1 MIQIKKKNFIILI
14 IIAALIGTSVG
25 VGGTFAANRLVFG
38 ENVKISTK
46 DFSYYQT
53 LSKRYGKLDSL
64 YNTLEKYYYKDLDES
79 KLQQGMCKGL
89 FWGTGDPYTNY
100 MTKEEYDNLI
110 IKTTGKLEGI
120 GVTMG
125 IDKNGYIV
133 VVSVIKDSPAEHAGI
148 KAGDLIVAVDGKE
161 YIGTDLDTAVANMRG
176 DAGTSVKVTY
186 AHEGEK
192 KEVTITRAQINLA
205 SVYTKM
211 LDHNIG
217 YIYISSFETQ
227 TAEDFEK
234 ELHNFETKGVD
245 GLIIDLRNNGG
256 GVVESGV
263 KIADMLLDQGVVAYT
278 EGKTKERSYMKTTT
292 GKTNLPY
299 VLLIN
304 GGTASTSE
312 ILASGIKDN
321 KGGAIVGTTSFGK
334 GVIQSMAPLK
344 EGDAVKITIAQYFSP
359 NGNVIQG
366 VGVKPDYVVEF
377 TDKDKTDTQLQ
388 KAIEL
393 LQKK

>member
-1 MIQIKKKNFIILI
+1 MIQISKKNFIILI
-14 IIAALIGTSVG
+14 IITALIGTSIG
-25 VGGTFAANRLVFG
+25 AGGYFVVNNVILDKNVTLSAN
-38 ENVKISTK
+38 
-46 DFSYYQT
+46 DYSYYQT
-53 LSKRYGKLDSL
+53 LSARYGKLDSL
-64 YNTLEKYYYKDLDES
+64 YNTLSKYYYKDLDEE
-79 KLQQGMCKGL
+79 KLKQGMYSGL

-100 MTKEEYDNLI
+100 MTKEEYDNLV
-110 IKTTGKLEGI
+110 IKTTGKLQGI

-133 VVSVIKDSPAEHAGI
+133 VVSVIKDSPAEHAGM
-148 KAGDLIVAVDGKE
+148 KAGDLILAVDGVE
-161 YIGTDLDTAVANMRG
+161 YAGSNLDTAVANMRG
-176 DAGTSVKVTY
+176 DAGTKVNVTY
-186 AHEGEK
+186 SRNGENK
-192 KEVTITRAQINLA
+192 DVVITRANITLD
-205 SVYTKM
+205 SVYAKT
-211 LDHNIG
+211 LENNIG
-217 YIYISSFETQ
+217 YIYINSFETG
-227 TAEDFEK
+227 TADDFEK
-234 ELHNFETKGVD
+234 ELRNLEMKGVD

-263 KIADMLLDQGVVAYT
+263 KIADMLLDEGVIAYT
-278 EGKTKERSYMKTTT
+278 EGKTEERSYMKSTT

-312 ILASGIKDN
+312 IVAASIKDE
-321 KGGAIVGTTSFGK
+321 KGGKIVGTTSFGK

-366 VGVKPDYVVEF
+366 VGVKPDYVVEM
-377 TDKDKTDTQLQ
+377 TENDKTDTQLE

-393 LQKK
+393 LRK